1 LQAGSL
7 LLGVAGRL
15 WRFGATAVLGVG
27 LRCPLHDHIRAG
39 RETLAQ
45 REDLAL
51 DLGNRHLAARG
62 ARFEFSHGRLVLARP
77 VLWDFLLMVLEQT
90 RVAPGRGKI
99 WQGTS

>member
-62 ARFEFSHGRLVLARP
+62 ARFEFSHGRLVLARWTAGGAGL
-77 VLWDFLLMVLEQT
+77 VGFL
-90 RVAPGRGKI
+90 AHGS
-99 WQGTS
+99 GTDSGGAW